1 MLVTLVLPA
10 GLNASRVLLV
20 PVWWFVFVMLL
31 WKLGEQYSLGLV
43 WSQTRTADL
52 EALPQRQRCPGSS
65 QEPETVEPRPGPG
78 SARRQVG
85 DPVSN
90 LRL

>member
-43 WSQTRTADL
+43 WSQTQTADL

-65 QEPETVEPRPGPG
+65 QEPGEGFGSRDGGTQAWPR
-78 SARRQVG
+78 
-85 DPVSN
+85 
-90 LRL
+90 LC